1 MQWSK
6 LSSPIIAA
14 TGVAGGRKG
23 RKSMHC
29 HVKRPVLKHAF
40 AIASGAAMTFAMSYA
55 SAEGAQPTLEGVWR
69 VTRTPINCATGEQ
82 VRPSFPAIM
91 SFSKDGIYTGYGL
104 PAGSTPAAGSPEY
117 GTWKRDPGAQ
127 NYSFRFLDLNYDDSG
142 AFDGTTEVA
151 GTLQV
156 AHGGDGFTYNA
167 TVGFFDA
174 NGNPLFTACGKA
186 TATRFE

>member
-1 MQWSK
+1 MQRSK
-6 LSSPIIAA
+6 LSGCIIAA
-14 TGVAGGRKG
+14 TGVSGIRNRG
-23 RKSMHC
+23 KSMYC
-29 HVKRPVLKHAF
+29 HVKKPILKHALAF
-40 AIASGAAMTFAMSYA
+40 ASGAAIMVAVSQA
-55 SAEGAQPTLEGVWR
+55 SAQGAQPTLEGVWR
-69 VTRTPINCATGEQ
+69 VTRMGVSCATGQQ